1 MVDKPVND
9 TTNNSEQ
16 VQAQLKNTS
25 DTSLLGRLG
34 KSGPEPYA
42 IYDPAQREKII
53 TQDDSHIV
61 LGGDRI
67 SSKASGYG
75 GKGHSSA
82 HMIDLVVGRDP
93 HMSGDPSFKG
103 DAARVYISQRTD
115 IDAPFGLVAG
125 NVGNPKGRSGV
136 SVAAD
141 GIRLVAKEGI
151 KLVTMSKGEDNSLGT
166 TMGTYSGIN
175 LIAGN
180 NDTELEPFA
189 KAYKVA
195 DTFEVVI
202 DAIEDLSGMVE
213 NFITVQSTLNMAMAA
228 HFHPPFAAPDTI
240 LATACGTAA
249 IQTQVIAKMPLRS
262 HRLKCLQLRLNHLN
276 PAVDAWL
283 GSRWNFTN

>member
-1 MVDKPVND
+1 MSEENRPVND
-9 TTNNSEQ
+9 VTNNPEI
-16 VQAQLKNTS
+16 VQEYLKKSSN
-25 DTSLLGRLG
+25 TSLLGRLG
-34 KSGPEPYA
+34 KSGPEPYTT
-42 IYDPAQREKII
+42 YDPAQREKII

-75 GKGHSSA
+75 GKGHSGA

-93 HMSGDPSFKG
+93 HLSGDPSFKG

-115 IDAPFGLVAG
+115 IDVAFGLAAG

-141 GIRLVAKEGI
+141 GIRLVAREGI
-151 KLVTMSKGEDNSLGT
+151 KLVTMSEKNSLGNSINT
-166 TMGTYSGIN
+166 ISGIN

-180 NDTELEPFA
+180 DDKDLEPFA

-202 DAIEDLSGMVE
+202 DAIEDLSAMVE
-213 NFITVQSTLNMAMAA
+213 NFITVQSVLNTAMAA
-228 HFHPPFAAPDTI
+228 HFHPPFAAPDPI
-240 LATACGTAA
+240 LATACGIAQ

-262 HRLKCLQLRLNHLN
+262 HRLKCLQLRMNHLK
-276 PAVDAWL
+276 PFTDAWL